1 MIDGDGWIHDSGY
14 EGSLSPN
21 NNNQK
26 SLYLYEVV
34 FVLTIMTIIIIFD
47 YDDCHNDYD
56 NINNSHDDYNDSDNY
71 VALMVQDRLLSHLK

>member
-1 MIDGDGWIHDSGY
+1 MVMDEYMIVDMRDHYQPHIDH
-14 EGSLSPN
+14 
-21 NNNQK
+21 NQK

-47 YDDCHNDYD
+47 YDDCYNDYD
-56 NINNSHDDYNDSDNY
+56 NINNSHDDYNDSDYY

>member
-1 MIDGDGWIHDSGY
+1 
-14 EGSLSPN
+14 
-21 NNNQK
+21 
-26 SLYLYEVV
+26 
-34 FVLTIMTIIIIFD
+34 MTIIIIFD